1 MKKERIRQLF
11 GKSVVKAGTMML
23 AAAVVLGSGMW
34 YEQRKI
40 AVPELVSYVDMEDH
54 IQVIEEDVP
63 LAGTKVT
70 KSVKTTNS
78 TKKVKMSK
86 KSKKTYNKKGAT
98 KKKTTTKKTSTSKA
112 TTTTK
117 TEKAT
122 TVTEK
127 FKKGSNIK
135 TQLTTVK
142 TTVTKTVVEK
152 QTEAKKQTESK
163 KKTTEKTSS
172 AEVQTK
178 PGTYQAA
185 VLAPK
190 ADRRLLEAYEK
201 LGFKVTVTPNVPYSG
216 YFNARD
222 QLITLRKVDST
233 IYHELG
239 HFLGFIAGNMDESE
253 EFKAVFNNE
262 KSKYT
267 GRNKTY
273 ILSNS
278 AEYFAESYLNY
289 VENPA
294 ALKAERPQTFAAI
307 EAALNKVTTDRVDKI
322 WNVYSVI
329 WSR

>member
-1 MKKERIRQLF
+1 MKKEKIKQLF
-11 GKSVVKAGTMML
+11 GRKLVKAGSVML
-23 AAAVVLGSGMW
+23 AAAVVIGSSMW
-34 YEQRKI
+34 YENRQI
-40 AVPELVSYVDMEDH
+40 QVPELVSYVDMEDQ

-63 LAGTKVT
+63 LAVPKVT
-70 KSVKTTNS
+70 KSVKTTKS
-78 TKKVKMSK
+78 TKKVKMNS
-86 KSKKTYNKKGAT
+86 KSKKTYSKKGST
-98 KKKTTTKKTSTSKA
+98 KKKTVTKKQSTSDA

-122 TVTEK
+122 TVTSK
-127 FKKGSNIK
+127 YKKGSYIK
-135 TQLTTVK
+135 TELTTVK

-152 QTEAKKQTESK
+152 EAEKAKNPTNNNTNKNEEQETQI
-163 KKTTEKTSS
+163 KT
-172 AEVQTK
+172 
-178 PGTYQAA
+178 GTYAA
-185 VLAPK
+185 SALAPK